1 MPLEGWNNSISM
13 PLLVVV
19 VSWLA
24 IMFISVGLYAP
35 PNFTVI
41 VALMLAA
48 MSVAGARAEMS
59 QASRG
64 ANKATSSAIAS
75 RPCRTARPRAASP
88 LGNGG

>member
-1 MPLEGWNNSISM
+1 M

-35 PNFTVI
+35 PNLTVI

-48 MSVAGARAEMS
+48 MSVAGAIFLILELDMPMRNALEH
-59 QASRG
+59 
-64 ANKATSSAIAS
+64 
-75 RPCRTARPRAASP
+75 
-88 LGNGG
+88 LGQ